1 MAYTLLTG
9 TTVYPAQVSYQLINL
24 TGDITLSWPSSFTS
38 SVVAAGYNDVSPDT
52 DTPTKHIITLPDAT
66 LGAIG
71 SDTIFS
77 NVSVYEFDIH
87 TNDGVFLHT
96 VNPGE
101 IVDFKLYDTSTNAG
115 LWRIIPFGGGYNGI
129 VSFTAQSTDNTIVI
143 TNGAVS
149 PPGATIN
156 FQLPTSVTNLNN
168 VVTTGFS
175 VIKTTNPLTWG
186 TVQLVAGTNIAITD
200 PDGINASPVI
210 NLNDNVAGLASL
222 QVGSLEMTGLE
233 ITTTA
238 TDGSVLIT
246 SKGDGYVII
255 NDVTIDT
262 NGKMVVNGELDV
274 TGTFTSPFTPKAWC
288 TFIDVTVGL
297 SNQIIL
303 EGHANVTSVNGSN
316 GNYTINFTT
325 PLTNINDYGVLITMG
340 STGGSSPFVSHG
352 FWTVRNSSY
361 VTISIVDASGVLV
374 PDVPN
379 GVTVMIMST

>member
-24 TGDITLSWPSSFTS
+24 TDNITLSWPSSFTS
-38 SVVAAGYNDVSPDT
+38 SIVAAGYNDVL
-52 DTPTKHIITLPDAT
+52 PTADGYIITLPDAT

-101 IVDFKLYDTSTNAG
+101 IVDFKLYDNSTSAG

-143 TNGAVS
+143 TNGNNVQ

-156 FQLPTSVTNLNN
+156 FQLPTSIKNLNN
-168 VVTTGFS
+168 VATTGFP
-175 VIKTTNPLTWG
+175 VIKTTAPLTWG

-210 NLNDNVAGLASL
+210 NLNDNVAGLVSL
-222 QVGSLEMTGLE
+222 QVGSLEMTGSE

-238 TDGSVLIT
+238 IDESIAIT
-246 SKGDGYVII
+246 SEGNSYII
-255 NDVTIDT
+255 LNGVTIDP

-274 TGTFTSPFTPKAWC
+274 TGTFKSPFTPKAWC
-288 TFIDVTVGL
+288 TFTDILNVTVHDITV
-297 SNQIIL
+297 QAQ
-303 EGHANVTSVNGSN
+303 ANVNSVEFIST
-316 GNYTINFTT
+316 GNYKINFTT
-325 PLTNINDYGVLITMG
+325 ALSSINYGVIITLG
-340 STGGSSPFVSHG
+340 TTGGPTPFVSHG
-352 FWTVRNSSY
+352 FWTVREAGY
-361 VTISIVDASGVLV
+361 VTISIVDASGQLV
-374 PDVPN
+374 ASAPQ
-379 GVTVMIMST
+379 GVTVMIMSL

>member
-52 DTPTKHIITLPDAT
+52 DTPKHIITLPDAT

-143 TNGAVS
+143 TNGNNVQ

-156 FQLPTSVTNLNN
+156 FQLPTSITNLNN
-168 VVTTGFS
+168 VITTGFP
-175 VIKTTNPLTWG
+175 VIKTTAPLTWG

-222 QVGSLEMTGLE
+222 QVGSIEMTGSE

-238 TDGSVLIT
+238 TDGNVLIT
-246 SKGDGYVII
+246 SDGNGFVII

-262 NGKMVVNGELDV
+262 NGKMVINGELDV

-288 TFIDVTVGL
+288 TFTDILTL
-297 SNQIIL
+297 SSNDITL
-303 EGHANVTSVNGSN
+303 EAGANVSSVTGANGI
-316 GNYTINFTT
+316 YTINFTT
-325 PLTNINDYGVLITMG
+325 PLSTVNNYGVLITMG
-340 STGGSSPFVSHG
+340 TTGGALPFVSHG
-352 FWTVRNSSY
+352 FWTVRESAY
-361 VTISIVDASGVLV
+361 VTISIVDASGQLV
-374 PDVPN
+374 ASAPQ
-379 GVTVMIMST
+379 GVTVMIMSL

>member
-24 TGDITLSWPSSFTS
+24 TDNITLSWPSSFTS
-38 SVVAAGYNDVSPDT
+38 SIVAAGYNDVL
-52 DTPTKHIITLPDAT
+52 PTADGYIITLPDAT

-101 IVDFKLYDTSTNAG
+101 IVDFKLYDNSTNAG

-143 TNGAVS
+143 TNGNNVQ

-156 FQLPTSVTNLNN
+156 FQLPTSITNLNN
-168 VVTTGFS
+168 VATTGFP
-175 VIKTTNPLTWG
+175 VIKTTGPLTWG

-222 QVGSLEMTGLE
+222 QVGSLEMTGSEL
-233 ITTTA
+233 TTTA
-238 TDGSVLIT
+238 TDGNVLIT
-246 SKGDGYVII
+246 SDGDGFVII

-288 TFIDVTVGL
+288 TFTDILTL
-297 SNQIIL
+297 SSNDITL
-303 EGHANVTSVNGSN
+303 EASANVSSVTGANGI
-316 GNYTINFTT
+316 YTINFTT
-325 PLTNINDYGVLITMG
+325 PLSTVNNYGVLITMG
-340 STGGSSPFVSHG
+340 TTGGTLPFVSHG
-352 FWTVRNSSY
+352 FWTVREANY
-361 VTISIVDASGVLV
+361 VTISIVDASGQLV
-374 PDVPN
+374 ASAPQ

>member
-101 IVDFKLYDTSTNAG
+101 IVDFKLYNNSTNAG

-156 FQLPTSVTNLNN
+156 FQLPTSIKNLNN
-168 VVTTGFS
+168 VATTGFP
-175 VIKTTNPLTWG
+175 VIKTTAPLTWG

-200 PDGINASPVI
+200 PDGINASPII
-210 NLNDNVAGLASL
+210 NLNDNVAGLTSL
-222 QVGSLEMTGLE
+222 QVGSIEMIGSE

-238 TDGSVLIT
+238 IDESIAIT
-246 SKGDGYVII
+246 SEGNSYII
-255 NDVTIDT
+255 LNGVTIDP

-274 TGTFTSPFTPKAWC
+274 TGTFKSPFTPKAWC
-288 TFIDVTVGL
+288 TFTDILNVTVHDITV
-297 SNQIIL
+297 QAQ
-303 EGHANVTSVNGSN
+303 ANVNSVEFVST
-316 GNYTINFTT
+316 GNYKINFTT
-325 PLTNINDYGVLITMG
+325 TLSSINYGVIITLG
-340 STGGSSPFVSHG
+340 TTGGPTPFVSHG
-352 FWTVRNSSY
+352 FWTVREAGY
-361 VTISIVDASGVLV
+361 VTISIVDASGQLV
-374 PDVPN
+374 ASAPQ
-379 GVTVMIMST
+379 GVTVMIMSL

>member
-38 SVVAAGYNDVSPDT
+38 SVVAAGYNDVSPNT
-52 DTPTKHIITLPDAT
+52 DTPTKHIIILPDAT

-101 IVDFKLYDTSTNAG
+101 IVDFKLYNNSTNAG

-156 FQLPTSVTNLNN
+156 FQLPTSIKNLNN
-168 VVTTGFS
+168 VATTGFP
-175 VIKTTNPLTWG
+175 VIKTTAPLTWG

-200 PDGINASPVI
+200 PDGINASPII

-222 QVGSLEMTGLE
+222 QVGSIEMIGSE

-238 TDGSVLIT
+238 TNGSVVIT
-246 SKGDGYVII
+246 SDGNGFVII

-262 NGKMVVNGELDV
+262 NGKMVINGELDV
-274 TGTFTSPFTPKAWC
+274 TGTFISPFTPKAWC
-288 TFIDVTVGL
+288 TFTDILNVTVHDITV
-297 SNQIIL
+297 QAQ
-303 EGHANVTSVNGSN
+303 ANVSSVEFVST
-316 GNYTINFTT
+316 GNYKINFTAA
-325 PLTNINDYGVLITMG
+325 LSSINYGVIITLG
-340 STGGSSPFVSHG
+340 TTGGPTPFVSHG
-352 FWTVRNSSY
+352 FWTVREVGY
-361 VTISIVDASGVLV
+361 VTISIVDASGQLV
-374 PDVPN
+374 ASTPQ
-379 GVTVMIMST
+379 GVTVMIMSL